1 MIGNRI
7 KKFTGTEEKT
17 FEEFLEEDIA
27 CQSPMNS
34 ARQRATPGKHT
45 LVTLTPGLSSTKEI
59 EDENVSLP
67 LWGTRK
73 YLRSIYSVETG
84 QVAPFDGQ
92 SIISSLANLENC
104 TFSDGFCLLENQT
117 IIWEPIQIRPFCRY
131 ALAGSYEAFVTLRHV
146 VFPHPDL
153 VSQLPETICYMTFMR
168 STLGYLNSHT

>member
-1 MIGNRI
+1 
-7 KKFTGTEEKT
+7 
-17 FEEFLEEDIA
+17 
-27 CQSPMNS
+27 MNS